1 MDHVPSRR
9 CQRLGALRVVA
20 GFQVSINGRAVSSS
34 QRNIMVKFQID
45 TWGESGCRVDTG
57 TTHDG

>member
-1 MDHVPSRR
+1 MV
-9 CQRLGALRVVA
+9 
-20 GFQVSINGRAVSSS
+20 GFEVSINGGVVSSS
-34 QRNIMVKFQID
+34 QRNIMVKFQVD

>member
-1 MDHVPSRR
+1 MPHDRQSTI
-9 CQRLGALRVVA
+9 GM
-20 GFQVSINGRAVSSS
+20 AVSSS